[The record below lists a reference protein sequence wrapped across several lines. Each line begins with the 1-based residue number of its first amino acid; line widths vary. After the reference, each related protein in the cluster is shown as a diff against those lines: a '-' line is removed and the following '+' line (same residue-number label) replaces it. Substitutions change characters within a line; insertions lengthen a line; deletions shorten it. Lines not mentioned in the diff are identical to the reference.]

1 MQYDLGL
8 QGLGIL
14 LGSALLFGAVVQVI
28 FWISGPRWL
37 WLVASVAYFAG
48 GLLASEVVMGKE
60 TTEENIQPLI
70 NGLAFDESLLGGIL
84 VGIPVALVAWYLARR
99 TRHAETAA

>member
-14 LGSALLFGAVVQVI
+14 VGSALLFGAVVQVL
-28 FWISGPRWL
+28 FWTTGPRWL
-37 WLVASVAYFAG
+37 WLVGAAAYFAG
-48 GLLASEVVMGKE
+48 GLIASEVVMGKE

-70 NGLAFDESLLGGIL
+70 NGLAFDESLFGGLL
-84 VGIPVALVAWYLARR
+84 VGIPVALVTWYLVRR
-99 TRHAETAA
+99 SSHSATAA